1 MQRNGGKQ
9 ENRDLF
15 KKIGDNK
22 GTFHVRIGT
31 IKDRNGKDLA
41 EAEKI
46 KKWQGYTEQ
55 LYKKCLN
62 DPDNH
67 NSVVTH
73 LKPDILEGEVKWAL

>member
-1 MQRNGGKQ
+1 MGR
-9 ENRDLF
+9 
-15 KKIGDNK
+15 
-22 GTFHVRIGT
+22 

-46 KKWQGYTEQ
+46 KKWQEYTEQ
-55 LYKKCLN
+55 LYKKCFN

-67 NSVVTH
+67 NGVLTH

>member
-1 MQRNGGKQ
+1 M
-9 ENRDLF
+9 
-15 KKIGDNK
+15 
-22 GTFHVRIGT
+22 GT
-31 IKDRNGKDLA
+31 IKDWNGKDLA

-46 KKWQGYTEQ
+46 KEWQGYTEQ

-73 LKPDILEGEVKWAL
+73 LKPDILEGEVKWALCSITMNKDSGGDGIQLSYINY

>member
-22 GTFHVRIGT
+22 GTFHVRMGT

-46 KKWQGYTEQ
+46 KKWQEYTEQ
-55 LYKKCLN
+55 LYQKCLN